1 MPDILPENQF
11 MGSLNWAS
19 GLIPLGLLHLRPLQ
33 HFHSLGL
40 KTVFQ
45 HPGVQTLW
53 SLLPYS
59 GSGRTYRFSHQESLS
74 DLSRRSSPFSQT
86 PRPKAGAP
94 TWGILRLRV
103 YGPFRTRAPHQC
115 TGAQSG
121 NIGPQSL
128 GYSITGPSRFDCCR
142 QHHCCS
148 LHQQTRWDPFPPPV
162 AAGSGSVS
170 VALDSGHNS
179 KSQTHSGLP
188 KCDSR
193 PLVSAEPAHHDRVE
207 SPPRSRESDIQTVG
221 NSSSG
226 QVCHSPQHASSPV
239 HGSSSGASSTGD
251 RCFVTGLA
259 GEVNVHVSTVSPA
272 QQSHSEAQDHQDER
286 GDTHRPLVAITTMVS
301 TPATIECGSPAT
313 ILSVPQRPFV
323 TTGLY
328 LKLQVIP
335 SACMEALMQ
344 HYQAAGFSREVSK
357 FAAAPTCR
365 RPSTNR
371 MYDDRWLRFTT
382 WVTGR
387 GFDQTIKGYR
397 SCLASVLSMRSML

>member
-1 MPDILPENQF
+1 MD
-11 MGSLNWAS
+11 
-19 GLIPLGLLHLRPLQ
+19 
-33 HFHSLGL
+33 
-40 KTVFQ
+40 
-45 HPGVQTLW
+45 
-53 SLLPYS
+53 
-59 GSGRTYRFSHQESLS
+59 
-74 DLSRRSSPFSQT
+74 
-86 PRPKAGAP
+86 
-94 TWGILRLRV
+94 
-103 YGPFRTRAPHQC
+103 PFRTRAPHQC
-115 TGAQSG
+115 TGAQGG
-121 NIGPQSL
+121 NIGTQSL
-128 GYSITGPSRFDCCR
+128 GYSMTGPSCFDCCR

-170 VALDSGHNS
+170 VASDSGHNS

-188 KCDSR
+188 KYDSR
-193 PLVSAEPAHHDRVE
+193 PLVSAERAHHDTVE

-221 NSSSG
+221 NCSNG

-239 HGSSSGASSTGD
+239 HGSISGASSTGD

-272 QQSHSEAQDHQDER
+272 QQSHSEAQDHPDGR
-286 GDTHRPLVAITTMVS
+286 GDTHRPLVAITSVVS

-313 ILSVPQRPFV
+313 IFSVLQRPFV

-328 LKLQVIP
+328 LKRQVIP
-335 SACMEALMQ
+335 SARMEALMQ
-344 HYQAAGFSREVSK
+344 YYQAAGFSREVSK

-382 WVTGR
+382 WATGR

-397 SCLASVLSMRSML
+397 SCLASVLSRTGRAAEV

>member
-1 MPDILPENQF
+1 
-11 MGSLNWAS
+11 MGCM
-19 GLIPLGLLHLRPLQ
+19 
-33 HFHSLGL
+33 
-40 KTVFQ
+40 
-45 HPGVQTLW
+45 
-53 SLLPYS
+53 
-59 GSGRTYRFSHQESLS
+59 
-74 DLSRRSSPFSQT
+74 D
-86 PRPKAGAP
+86 
-94 TWGILRLRV
+94 
-103 YGPFRTRAPHQC
+103 PFRTRAPHQC
-115 TGAQSG
+115 TGAQGS

-128 GYSITGPSRFDCCR
+128 GYSITGPSCFDGCR

-170 VALDSGHNS
+170 VASDSGHNS

-193 PLVSAEPAHHDRVE
+193 PLVSAEPAHHDRVK

-226 QVCHSPQHASSPV
+226 QVCQSPQHTSSPV
-239 HGSSSGASSTGD
+239 HGSSSGVSSTGN

-259 GEVNVHVSTVSPA
+259 GEVNVHVSTVFP
-272 QQSHSEAQDHQDER
+272 
-286 GDTHRPLVAITTMVS
+286 PYCFTTVVS
-301 TPATIECGSPAT
+301 TPAMIECGPLAM

-328 LKLQVIP
+328 LKRRFIP

-371 MYDDRWLRFTT
+371 MYDDRLLRFTT
-382 WVTGR
+382 WATGR

-397 SCLASVLSMRSML
+397 SCLASVLSRTGRAAEV

>member
-1 MPDILPENQF
+1 M
-11 MGSLNWAS
+11 AS
-19 GLIPLGLLHLRPLQ
+19 
-33 HFHSLGL
+33 
-40 KTVFQ
+40 
-45 HPGVQTLW
+45 
-53 SLLPYS
+53 
-59 GSGRTYRFSHQESLS
+59 
-74 DLSRRSSPFSQT
+74 
-86 PRPKAGAP
+86 
-94 TWGILRLRV
+94 
-103 YGPFRTRAPHQC
+103 
-115 TGAQSG
+115 
-121 NIGPQSL
+121 
-128 GYSITGPSRFDCCR
+128 
-142 QHHCCS
+142 
-148 LHQQTRWDPFPPPV
+148 
-162 AAGSGSVS
+162 
-170 VALDSGHNS
+170 DSGHNF

-188 KCDSR
+188 KFDSR
-193 PLVSAEPAHHDRVE
+193 PLVSAEPTHHDRVE

-239 HGSSSGASSTGD
+239 HGSSSGASSTGN

-259 GEVNVHVSTVSPA
+259 GEVNVHVSTV
-272 QQSHSEAQDHQDER
+272 
-286 GDTHRPLVAITTMVS
+286 VS

-328 LKLQVIP
+328 LKRQVIP
-335 SACMEALMQ
+335 SARIEALMQ

-382 WVTGR
+382 WATGR

-397 SCLASVLSMRSML
+397 SCLALVISHTGRAAEV